1 MVSTVMKTPGCH
13 YEFIY
18 CEHSTDVFAS
28 RPAVTLSGL
37 ALRDSKCSLRPY
49 ESWCL
54 FKHSGSNLNT
64 HEQS

>member
-1 MVSTVMKTPGCH
+1 MVSTAMTTPGCH

-18 CEHSTDVFAS
+18 CIHSTHVFAS

-37 ALRDSKCSLRPY
+37 ALRDGKRRLRPY

-54 FKHSGSNLNT
+54 FKHSGSNLHVHRN
-64 HEQS
+64 